1 MSESTVSNRS
11 DLQRVARRAMLD
23 AGFLPEFGAAALAEL
38 AGIGGPAATQ
48 IPSARDLQGMLWA
61 SIDDDDSLDL
71 DQLSVAEQMAGGE
84 VKVLVAI
91 ADVDVLV
98 GKASAIDTRAQQN
111 STSVYTVAQVF
122 PMLPERLSTDLTS
135 LGEGRE
141 RLAVV
146 IEMIINA
153 DGTLAGSDVYRAGVL
168 NRGKLAYDSVAAWL
182 GGQGPMPP
190 RVAAVPGMAEQ
201 LRLQD
206 GSAQALRKRRIQNGA
221 LTLQTT
227 ETRVVFDGNAIADL
241 RPVQQNR
248 AEALIED
255 LMIAANGVTARYLQA
270 KGVPALRRVLPVP
283 ERWGRIVELAAA
295 SGEQLPPAPDAQ
307 ALEAFLGRRQQ
318 ADPLGFPDLSL
329 SVIKLLG
336 PGEYVVDLPGRQV
349 EGHFGLAVDAYTHST
364 APNRRFPDLVT
375 QRLLKAAVTAGPR
388 PYDQNELQGLAQH
401 CTDRENSARK
411 VERHVQKSAA
421 ALLLAGRVG
430 QRFDGVVT
438 GASEKGTWVRI
449 FRPPVEGRVVRGF
462 RGLDVGDRV
471 GVELVGTNAE
481 KGFIDFARAA

>member
-38 AGIGGPAATQ
+38 AAIGGPAAAQ
-48 IPSARDLQGMLWA
+48 IPSARDLRGMLWV

-71 DQLSVAEQMAGGE
+71 DQLSVAEPMAGGE

-153 DGTLAGSDVYRAGVL
+153 DGALAASDVYRAGVL

-206 GSAQALRKRRIQNGA
+206 GAALALRKRRIQNGA

-248 AEALIED
+248 AEVLIED
-255 LMIAANGVTARYLQA
+255 LMIAANGVTARYLEA
-270 KGVPALRRVLPVP
+270 KGVPALRRVLRVP

-295 SGEQLPPAPDAQ
+295 SGEQLPPAPDAR
-307 ALEAFLGRRQQ
+307 ALEAFLARRQQ

-336 PGEYVVDLPGRQV
+336 AGEYVVDLPGRQV

-375 QRLLKAAVTAGPR
+375 QRLLKAAVTGGPP
-388 PYDQNELQGLAQH
+388 PYDQNTLQGLAQH
-401 CTDRENSARK
+401 CTEREDRARK

-462 RGLDVGDRV
+462 QGLDVGDRV
-471 GVELVGTNAE
+471 SMELVSTNAE